1 MIDLYKFIKTKFFI
15 FIVKIDASDINMLKP
30 NMEMYKTSTT
40 VHVFKQ
46 FTGKYVHSIMKGQAS
61 KFTPVKQKPFIMRK
75 TN

>member
-1 MIDLYKFIKTKFFI
+1 MVDLYKFIKTKFLI

-30 NMEMYKTSTT
+30 NMEMYKTSTA

-46 FTGKYVHSIMKGQAS
+46 FTGKHVDSIMKGQAS

>member
-1 MIDLYKFIKTKFFI
+1 
-15 FIVKIDASDINMLKP
+15 MLKP
-30 NMEMYKTSTT
+30 NMEMYKTSTA